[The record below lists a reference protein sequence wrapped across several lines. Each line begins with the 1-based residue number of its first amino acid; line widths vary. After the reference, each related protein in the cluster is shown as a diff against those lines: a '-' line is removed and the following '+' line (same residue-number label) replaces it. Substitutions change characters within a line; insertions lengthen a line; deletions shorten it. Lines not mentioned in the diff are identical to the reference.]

1 MEINMPWFKYSVR
14 AILALLAL
22 LIVIIAYFAYNY
34 QQQLMMILNVS
45 LGVGVDTPSEQ
56 NLKQTISTAP
66 GFGISLYASDIEGA
80 RMLQFTE
87 AGHLLVSRPHQG
99 EVILLEHD
107 SGGDG
112 TPDGQRV
119 VIDGLNK
126 PHGIAIYD
134 GWLYIGEANQVG
146 RVRIKEPD
154 FTTYGA
160 YEVVIANLTGDGNH
174 AYKNITFGDDDL
186 LYLSQG
192 STCNVCIEVDH
203 RRGTIM
209 TFDPDGHRGKLFAT
223 GLRNSVGMAWS
234 TRDGELYATDNG
246 RDLLGDDYPPCE
258 LNKIVKGGFYGWP
271 FVNGF
276 GEQDPDYGSG
286 ENRNAIDPEFG
297 FAAHNA
303 PLGITFVDEYHWPIV
318 FKDAALVALHG
329 SWNRT
334 VPDGYRVVSLHWN
347 GDEIEQRDFLSGFES
362 NGNISGRP
370 VDVAIGPDGAAY
382 VSDDYAGAIY
392 RVAPGK
398 SKSIEAL
405 AEQVNVVED
414 RVYEPEQQAD
424 LYAQGEALYNSFS
437 CASCHVAGLDSLN
450 RMSLLNLGD
459 RYNVSGVMD
468 KIENPTAPMP
478 AYPLD
483 ESQREALGVYLLNR
497 E

>member
-1 MEINMPWFKYSVR
+1 MEIGMPWFKYSVR
-14 AILALLAL
+14 AILALFAL
-22 LIVIIAYFAYNY
+22 FIVVIAYFAYSY
-34 QQQLMMILNVS
+34 QQHVTIILNTM
-45 LGVGVDTPSEQ
+45 LGIGVDTPTEAK
-56 NLKQTISTAP
+56 LKQTILTAP
-66 GFGISLYASDIEGA
+66 GFGVSIYAGNIEGA

-107 SGGDG
+107 NDRDG
-112 TPDGQRV
+112 APDGQRV
-119 VIDGLNK
+119 VIDDLNK

-134 GWLYIGEANQVG
+134 GWLYIGEVNQIG

-160 YEVVIANLTGDGNH
+160 YEVVIGDLTGDGNH
-174 AYKNITFGDDDL
+174 PYKNIIFGEDDR
-186 LYLSQG
+186 LYVSQG
-192 STCNVCIEVDH
+192 STCNVCLEVDK
-203 RRGTIM
+203 RRAAITS
-209 TFDPDGHRGKLFAT
+209 FDPDGRREKMFAS

-246 RDLLGDDYPPCE
+246 RDLLGDNFPPCE
-258 LNKIVKGGFYGWP
+258 LNKIVEGGFYGWP
-271 FVNGF
+271 YVNGF
-276 GEQDPDYGSG
+276 GQQDPEYGRGSNG
-286 ENRNAIDPEFG
+286 DASDPEFG

-303 PLGITFVDEYHWPIV
+303 PLGITFVDEQYWPAV
-318 FKDAALVALHG
+318 FEDSALVALHG

-362 NGNISGRP
+362 SGNISGRP
-370 VDVAIGPDGAAY
+370 VDVTIGPDGAAY

-398 SKSIEAL
+398 SKLL
-405 AEQVNVVED
+405 AVATEQVEVVED
-414 RVYEPEQQAD
+414 RVYESTKKAE
-424 LYAQGEALYNSFS
+424 LFAQGEVLFDTFA
-437 CASCHVAGLDSLN
+437 CASCHMPAFDSLS
-450 RMSLLNLGD
+450 RMSLKKLGD
-459 RYNVSGVMD
+459 HYNISGVMD

-483 ESQREALGVYLLNR
+483 EEQREALAIYLLNR